1 MNFQEYC
8 DLTQDT
14 QKIHAEK
21 TLLFTFNNSKNEEFS
36 ISPEKIHSF
45 LIFSLNNYNQIYEA
59 WVNTPTKKT
68 EIHQYE
74 EKSYRAIY
82 KTASS
87 PELKIV
93 SSTGSSQTKALT
105 LLISKLGNMSKL

>member
-59 WVNTPTKKT
+59 WVNTPTKK
-68 EIHQYE
+68 
-74 EKSYRAIY
+74 
-82 KTASS
+82 
-87 PELKIV
+87 
-93 SSTGSSQTKALT
+93 
-105 LLISKLGNMSKL
+105 N